1 MKTYSTTRLRAILAL
16 PKESLKS
23 SRVKLVEEIS
33 WQPEQTSILFNG
45 KHNLIIFIIIY
56 NDISEKK
63 ISDRNLD
70 LFHFIGP
77 MWKKFPNV
85 QKLSNTILR
94 KQTSTYISLCISTTL
109 YHKRPTY
116 NKTITKLMKKK
127 EKLMKTQN
135 QKEKVSRSREMP
147 PM

>member
-85 QKLSNTILR
+85 
-94 KQTSTYISLCISTTL
+94 
-109 YHKRPTY
+109 
-116 NKTITKLMKKK
+116 
-127 EKLMKTQN
+127 
-135 QKEKVSRSREMP
+135 
-147 PM
+147 